1 MALSVLY
8 STGFEAAN
16 WSNFYLLNGWA
27 DYGFD
32 PVSIEANP
40 ANVHQTLAGYG
51 GSYSLLGFGG
61 FSCWRTP
68 QVTTA
73 ARWYNSWIYWRALP
87 NSLQMSFVDASGN
100 YQAAV
105 VFSHTSG
112 AISFYCDGVA
122 KATSASGIV
131 APGDK
136 MWVAVYY
143 VADAV
148 AGRCDVYL
156 NGTLVLTFTGDT
168 TNAGTSGWTSVLYG
182 TWAAPIPGLVG
193 YGQFLAYL
201 DDVVITDDGGAT
213 PPIPESYSVA
223 IVPDGPLVPSAQL
236 GLTPNGSAEN
246 YQNVNAIPSQQ
257 TDNNSAAASGDQ
269 DLYTLGALTNS
280 PSAVYAVSVFAQA
293 ARDGAITNAEVSLD
307 AGAGAD
313 YGTPF
318 ALPASPAYA
327 VVSRHLAQNPNGGGS
342 WTVGA
347 VNSLQVGIRFTI

>member
-27 DYGFD
+27 TYGAD
-32 PVSIEANP
+32 PVAIEANP

-51 GSYSLLGFGG
+51 GAYALVGG
-61 FSCWRTP
+61 SFSCYRTP

-73 ARWYNSWIYWRALP
+73 ARWYNSWIYWRPFP
-87 NSLQMSFVDASGN
+87 NTLQVSFVDASGN
-100 YQAAV
+100 YQGAV
-105 VFSHTSG
+105 VFSHVTG
-112 AISFYCDGVA
+112 EISFYCDGVA
-122 KATSASGIV
+122 KATSATGIV

-136 MWVAVYY
+136 MWIAVYY
-143 VADAV
+143 VADPV

-168 TNAGTSGWTSVLYG
+168 TNAGTTGWTSVLYG
-182 TWAAPIPGLVG
+182 TWSAPIPGLVG
-193 YGQFLAYL
+193 YGSFLAYL

-246 YQNVNAIPSQQ
+246 YQNVNAIPAQQ
-257 TDNNSAAASGDQ
+257 TDNNSAAASGEQ
-269 DLYTLGALTNS
+269 DLYTLGALANS
-280 PSAVYAVSVFAQA
+280 PNAVYAVSVFAQA
-293 ARDGAITNAEVSLD
+293 ARDGAIANAEVSLD
-307 AGAGAD
+307 AGAGID

-318 ALPASPAYA
+318 ALPASPGYA

-342 WTVGA
+342 WTVPA
-347 VNSLQVGIRFTI
+347 VNSLQVGIRFTT